1 MFTLNPHDPAFL
13 NTLDFL
19 LKLTGGIGGFTLFI
33 VGFRRYFKE
42 QTWKKN
48 EFVANEIKEFNADIK
63 VRNTMYMLDWNKRY
77 IELFPDK
84 PDYKDR
90 FVRVTRDTL
99 KSALQSDKIKGKF
112 TKDEA
117 AIRDHFDNFLD
128 HFEKFQQFI
137 EAGLIT
143 TKELE
148 PYLRYWIKRISDDI
162 EPDVKNTIHHYINEY
177 GYTGVQEFFK
187 KFGKNIIPTTPL
199 ESCFFIIEEQV
210 TDENVENESTGEPTV
225 TEKYQT

>member
-1 MFTLNPHDPAFL
+1 M
-13 NTLDFL
+13 
-19 LKLTGGIGGFTLFI
+19 
-33 VGFRRYFKE
+33 
-42 QTWKKN
+42 
-48 EFVANEIKEFNADIK
+48 
-63 VRNTMYMLDWNKRY
+63 
-77 IELFPDK
+77 
-84 PDYKDR
+84 
-90 FVRVTRDTL
+90 
-99 KSALQSDKIKGKF
+99 
-112 TKDEA
+112 
-117 AIRDHFDNFLD
+117 
-128 HFEKFQQFI
+128 
-137 EAGLIT
+137 
-143 TKELE
+143 E